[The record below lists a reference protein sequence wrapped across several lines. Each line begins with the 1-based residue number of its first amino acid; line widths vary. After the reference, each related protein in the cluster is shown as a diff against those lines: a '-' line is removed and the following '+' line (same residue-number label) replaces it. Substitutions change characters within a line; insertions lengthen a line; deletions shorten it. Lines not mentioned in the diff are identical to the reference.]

1 MQSCRC
7 FHNSDSVGKTVDV
20 QWPSNHITIC
30 GSVPCERNSLCLLSD
45 TIPGFL
51 SKTFVNQATFKC
63 QVFRGEGRYYRHQVL
78 WLAFVNHRSSVRR
91 G

>member
-20 QWPSNHITIC
+20 QWPSNHTTIC

-45 TIPGFL
+45 TITGFL
-51 SKTFVNQATFKC
+51 NKTFVNQAMFK
-63 QVFRGEGRYYRHQVL
+63 HQVL
-78 WLAFVNHRSSVRR
+78 
-91 G
+91 